1 MVNKTPIADLP
12 SIDEF
17 IVEPELP
24 SISQFLEEEKKS
36 CPEGEYFCND
46 EQKCK
51 PIPEGHKVLDDGE
64 LVKEEIYDDADGNPN
79 IEVVDVIQAPQWG
92 ELVRMVNDVRESI
105 PEIPEIK
112 DYEPKLEEISATIQQ
127 VKEEIPI
134 VPEVKYYESELQ
146 ELRDSIGKVEES
158 IPSLPT
164 WIHKVT
170 EVPDFAWVGKG
181 FNVIDEDFRGVRDTI
196 STLATRVEQELEKI
210 HEESDTKQFETK
222 TDFKT
227 IHERVDTVRKDIFK
241 QLREQSDVIWKL
253 QKKLKAN
260 QKEFEIV
267 FNEKVGE
274 KFDAF
279 SEVTK
284 QTVENLQDTF
294 VKSTDTLADHMDK
307 EVKSL
312 QERIKTLPKP
322 KYYEEDLKTIR
333 KELRNL
339 TELKALVYDIQ
350 LKQKDLSMIQ
360 EGLLNEP
367 PDTAENIGTGQD
379 PLTPLDKKFAT
390 LKDLA
395 EHYRIFVNRIQ
406 TQLSTMGGGGAGF
419 IKDLDD
425 VTFDQTTGTN
435 KLLIFDGSGWVGIAS
450 TALSPAAETLDQT
463 LKQGNTSTMGMN
475 MSGIATFSNTTEST
489 SSSTGAVQF
498 SGGVG
503 IAKSL
508 FVAGNIS
515 AGGTVFYEDVKNV
528 DSIGIVTARSRL
540 LVGTGV
546 TWAPTEFV
554 VDGDA
559 RVTGIL
565 TVGTGSIT
573 LDPTNDIVTVGT
585 GITLNATTGA
595 IQAETVEQSDGVKL
609 SDKAS
614 IGMVLALS

>member
-1 MVNKTPIADLP
+1 MQPKHKINKAMVPRTPIAELP

-17 IVEPELP
+17 IVEPDLP
-24 SISQFLEEEKKS
+24 SVAEFLEEEKKT

-51 PIPEGHKVLDDGE
+51 PIPAGHKVLEDGE
-64 LVKEEIYDDADGNPN
+64 LVKEEIYNDADGNPK
-79 IEVVDVIQAPQWG
+79 IEVVDILQAPQWG
-92 ELVRMVNDVRESI
+92 ELVRMVNDVREAI
-105 PEIPEIK
+105 PEVPEIK
-112 DYEPKLEEISATIQQ
+112 DYAPELEEISATIQQ

-134 VPEVKYYESELQ
+134 VPEVRYYESELQ
-146 ELRDSIGKVEES
+146 ELRESISKVEDS
-158 IPSLPT
+158 IPSLPL

-196 STLATRVEQELEKI
+196 STLATRVEHELEKI
-210 HEESDTKQFETK
+210 HEDSDTKKFETK

-241 QLREQSDVIWKL
+241 ELRGQSDVIWQL

-284 QTVENLQDTF
+284 KTVENLQDTF
-294 VKSTDTLADHMDK
+294 VTSTDTLADHMDK

-312 QERIKTLPKP
+312 AERIKTLPKP
-322 KYYEEDLKTIR
+322 KYYEEDLKNIR
-333 KELRNL
+333 KELKNL

-350 LKQKDLSMIQ
+350 LKQKDLQ
-360 EGLLNEP
+360 EGYLLNEP
-367 PDTAENIGTGQD
+367 PDEAEDVGTGKD
-379 PLTPLDKKFAT
+379 PLTPMDQKFAT
-390 LKDLA
+390 LSDLA
-395 EHYRIFVNRIQ
+395 SHYRIFINRIQ
-406 TQLSTMGGGGAGF
+406 TQLATMGGGGAGF
-419 IKDLDD
+419 IYDLDD
-425 VTFDQTTGTN
+425 VEFDTTTGDN
-435 KLLIFDGSGWVGIAS
+435 KLLIYNSTDSKWVGIAS

-475 MSGIATFSNTTEST
+475 VSGITSLSNATNST
-489 SSSTGAVQF
+489 AFNNGALIV

-508 FVAGNIS
+508 TVKGNIS
-515 AGGTVFYEDVKNV
+515 CAGTVFYEDVTNI
-528 DSIGIVTARSRL
+528 DSVGIVTANNNIEV
-540 LVGTGV
+540 VGVVTAVAGAAVTYYGDGSNLTG
-546 TWAPTEFV
+546 
-554 VDGDA
+554 
-559 RVTGIL
+559 
-565 TVGTGSIT
+565 
-573 LDPTNDIVTVGT
+573 
-585 GITLNATTGA
+585 
-595 IQAETVEQSDGVKL
+595 
-609 SDKAS
+609 KAS
-614 IGMVLALS
+614 IGLVLALG

>member
-36 CPEGEYFCND
+36 CPEGEYFCID

-196 STLATRVEQELEKI
+196 STLATRVEQELNKI
-210 HEESDTKQFETK
+210 HEDSDTKSFETK

-227 IHERVDTVRKDIFK
+227 IHERVDTVRKDIFD
-241 QLREQSDVIWKL
+241 QLKEQSAVIWNL

-260 QKEFEIV
+260 QKEFEIT
-267 FNEKVGE
+267 FKDTVGE

-284 QTVENLQDTF
+284 NTVKSLQESF
-294 VKSTDTLADHMDK
+294 VDSTDTLAQHMDN
-307 EVKSL
+307 EVNNLKT
-312 QERIKTLPKP
+312 RIETLPKP
-322 KYYEEDLKTIR
+322 KYYEEDLKNIR
-333 KELRNL
+333 KELKNL

-350 LKQKDLSMIQ
+350 LKQKDLQ

-367 PDTAENIGTGQD
+367 PNEAENTGGGQD

-390 LKDLA
+390 LSDLA

-435 KLLIFDGSGWVGIAS
+435 KLLIYDGSGWVGIAS

>member
-1 MVNKTPIADLP
+1 MVKNSSIVDLP
-12 SIDEF
+12 SIDEY
-17 IVEPELP
+17 IVQPENLP
-24 SISQFLEEEKKS
+24 SVEQFIE
-36 CPEGEYFCND
+36 
-46 EQKCK
+46 
-51 PIPEGHKVLDDGE
+51 
-64 LVKEEIYDDADGNPN
+64 KEEIVEEVQTLEDAEGNPKL
-79 IEVVDVIQAPQWG
+79 EVVDIIQAPEWG
-92 ELVRMVNDVRESI
+92 ELVRMVNNVRESI

-112 DYEPKLEEISATIQQ
+112 DYTNELEEITATIEQ
-127 VKEEIPI
+127 VKESIPV
-134 VPEVKYYESELQ
+134 VPEVRYYEDELQ
-146 ELRDSIGKVEES
+146 ALRESISKVEDS
-158 IPSLPT
+158 IPSLPL

-267 FNEKVGE
+267 FDEKVGE

-312 QERIKTLPKP
+312 AERIKTLPKP
-322 KYYEEDLKTIR
+322 KYYEEDLKSIR
-333 KELRNL
+333 KELKNL

-350 LKQKDLSMIQ
+350 LKQKDLQ
-360 EGLLNEP
+360 EGYLLNEP
-367 PDTAENIGTGQD
+367 PDEAEDVGTGKD
-379 PLTPLDKKFAT
+379 PLTPMDQKFAT
-390 LKDLA
+390 LSDLA
-395 EHYRIFVNRIQ
+395 SHYRIFINRIQ
-406 TQLSTMGGGGAGF
+406 TQLATMGGGGAGF
-419 IKDLDD
+419 IYDLDD
-425 VTFDQTTGTN
+425 VEFDTTDGDN
-435 KLLIFDGSGWVGIAS
+435 KLLIYDQSNSKWVGIAS

-475 MSGIATFSNTTEST
+475 VSGITTISNTTNST
-489 SSSTGAVQF
+489 SKTTGALRV

-508 FVAGNIS
+508 HVGGNIS
-515 AGGTVFYEDVKNV
+515 CAGTVYYEDVTNIDSVGIITANNNV
-528 DSIGIVTARSRL
+528 EVVGVVTAVAGAAVTYYGDGSNL
-540 LVGTGV
+540 TG
-546 TWAPTEFV
+546 
-554 VDGDA
+554 
-559 RVTGIL
+559 
-565 TVGTGSIT
+565 
-573 LDPTNDIVTVGT
+573 
-585 GITLNATTGA
+585 
-595 IQAETVEQSDGVKL
+595 
-609 SDKAS
+609 KAS
-614 IGMVLALS
+614 IGMVLALG